1 MASEKIGST
10 VLFLV
15 GGVVVNIGLISTEF
29 YLPLLYDVF
38 GLPQIVPGGSY
49 MAEHPPSGGRSTPIM
64 PEFSTFV
71 TFISIWVMSY
81 LVLVFS
87 QSLGSETKSEGGS
100 FAPQAIIP
108 IVVVALLYLF
118 AVWVGLQHREIIFPL
133 SVPAFAIAL
142 IALLTSS
149 ILTFVALSFMWA
161 AILSLPRS
169 IIYLTTRHP
178 AREVWK
184 RGLKEGKFEPGAVEQ
199 ALGGSSGSATQ
210 ARALRLDIDG
220 LTKEAR
226 ETVAAMRVEKERLKK
241 GIEDDIERAKREAE
255 LSRLMG
261 EFEEL
266 KIQIDILSKHKQG
279 R

>member
-1 MASEKIGST
+1 MESGKLGST

-15 GGVVVNIGLISTEF
+15 GGVVVNIGLITTDF

-49 MAEHPPSGGRSTPIM
+49 MAQNSPSGGRPTRIM

-71 TFISIWVMSY
+71 TFISIWVVSF
-81 LVLVFS
+81 LVLVLS

-100 FAPQAIIP
+100 FALQAILT
-108 IVVVALLYLF
+108 IVVLALLYLV

-133 SVPAFAIAL
+133 NVPAFAIAL
-142 IALLTSS
+142 IALMTSS

-178 AREVWK
+178 ARAVWK
-184 RGLKEGKFEPGAVEQ
+184 RGLKEGKFDPGAVEQ

-210 ARALRLDIDG
+210 ARALRLDIDE

-266 KIQIDILSKHKQG
+266 KIQIDVLSKHKKG
-279 R
+279 S